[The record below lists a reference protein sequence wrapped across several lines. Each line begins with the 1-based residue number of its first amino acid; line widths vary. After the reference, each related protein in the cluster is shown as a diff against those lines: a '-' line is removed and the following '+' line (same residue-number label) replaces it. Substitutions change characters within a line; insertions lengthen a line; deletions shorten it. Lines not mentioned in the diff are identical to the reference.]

1 MSSRDLLLK
10 IINSLFVEGLSPEE
24 VYEKYRV
31 DYPELEKS
39 TILNFRRYVMAYF
52 ENPDELS
59 PLDSYASARKL
70 FDDIL
75 KKLKS
80 LYDVV
85 KASDPRTAVT
95 VLKEQRVLVQ
105 IALERLNELIELQRE
120 QNVTKSVTNVLIM
133 NNYNLF
139 LEMEPTLTED
149 GKVVLSK
156 PKPELVSMIRE
167 KVAKFGK

>member
-95 VLKEQRVLVQ
+95 VLTEQRVLVQ